1 MMKTMLLQIM
11 EKERKALLEKDP
23 AISQAKWRQKMIVG
37 LPKLFDMIYFLFQSI
52 RRSVITKEEL
62 MHKIVSS
69 HLDIVDRSKSVSLS
83 LLSDSSIVLR
93 SFNLILFLLSIQEKL
108 KRN

>member
-1 MMKTMLLQIM
+1 MVKTMSLQIM
-11 EKERKALLEKDP
+11 EKEKKALLEKDP

-52 RRSVITKEEL
+52 RRSVVTKEEL

-69 HLDIVDRSKSVSLS
+69 HLDIVDRSKSESVSLS
-83 LLSDSSIVLR
+83 LISDASIIS
-93 SFNLILFLLSIQEKL
+93 SFNPYYFFYIFRRS
-108 KRN
+108 